1 MTDEWI
7 ITACLVTS
15 GEKSDGLVLEELYQK
30 SKGNGATIEAIVG
43 DRAYSGD
50 DNIPFTKREDVH
62 LVARLHPAVSRDFRR
77 KEDEFFSGLQNLSSL
92 F

>member
-43 DRAYSGD
+43 DRA
-50 DNIPFTKREDVH
+50 
-62 LVARLHPAVSRDFRR
+62 
-77 KEDEFFSGLQNLSSL
+77 
-92 F
+92 